1 MVSSDRVAPGHR
13 VAQIAAAIGR
23 ETDGVPLFI
32 EELTSSIV
40 SNEQTASGQPHPR
53 RNAVTTSPDK
63 KDILRSGAPAGR
75 WAAMREFNR
84 GVAL

>member
-1 MVSSDRVAPGHR
+1 MLNLVSAEWYRRSRYGFKRP
-13 VAQIAAAIGR
+13 
-23 ETDGVPLFI
+23 
-32 EELTSSIV
+32 
-40 SNEQTASGQPHPR
+40 ASGQPHPR

-63 KDILRSGAPAGR
+63 KDILRSGAPAGC